1 MANNPQTSKDRTE
14 QDLVSAIE
22 EALNLRDFD
31 SGPAKRPATSAA
43 GAPVPPPIASVS
55 VPAPSQPSAS
65 NGGGAQRAAR
75 MPRIDEPLFDAA
87 DAAPGVDERVRQ
99 AANDDRESIGQ
110 LLRALQQRPSSRPYV
125 YAWVFA
131 VVWLAITCGLA
142 FGTFGSAIAGLLGQG
157 VMVSVPL
164 VLGLLAVF
172 LGPVAFVF
180 VLANMLTRSQELRLV
195 GQSMAEIAI
204 RLAEPETLASNS
216 IVNVSQAVRRE
227 VAAMGDGVERALA
240 RAAEL
245 EGLVNS
251 EVATLERAYTEN
263 EVRIRGLLD
272 SIASQ
277 RDTLVNHAA
286 QVRDAISS
294 VHVDLS
300 SEIGAI
306 SAMMSKQVNEA
317 AAHVTETLTDKGQEI
332 TRGLETSANGMITM
346 LGERGADLLERLEQA
361 SESTSRSIEAA
372 AERMTTSLSFKDH
385 HIEEEFIGIANNI
398 QSVMRD
404 RLDQVADEFSQK
416 SISVLDTMD
425 QHSRTITDAL
435 LETSSNLTDTIAN
448 RVDDVNN
455 TLKATGRFAC
465 SRSQP
470 ARQRHRRQA
479 RTDRIDHCGHADFE
493 RRAGVGRVPGTC
505 QQSGERDCQPQRH
518 DARSAHRAPG
528 GVRSDLYAQR
538 RRARGAHCARF
549 RNARRPHHSQSHRV
563 RPHLEDLRRRTWS
576 SASGSVPRM

>member
-204 RLAEPETLASNS
+204 RLAEPETLASDS

-346 LGERGADLLERLEQA
+346 LGERGADLLERLEHA

-455 TLKATGRFAC
+455 TL
-465 SRSQP
+465 
-470 ARQRHRRQA
+470 
-479 RTDRIDHCGHADFE
+479 
-493 RRAGVGRVPGTC
+493 
-505 QQSGERDCQPQRH
+505 
-518 DARSAHRAPG
+518 
-528 GVRSDLYAQR
+528 
-538 RRARGAHCARF
+538 
-549 RNARRPHHSQSHRV
+549 
-563 RPHLEDLRRRTWS
+563 
-576 SASGSVPRM
+576 